1 MKKSLKRVLSV
12 LLAAAMLLGMSVTS
26 FAAGS
31 SETEESQPSQ
41 PILRGPAKPITSITL
56 EKGTWNKTEKCYEF
70 IIREQGIGPD
80 TVKFGNT
87 RLWATKRDP
96 LYEGANRTEVVGW
109 RIYYKSPRI
118 YSAGTYTLDATFVST
133 NGGPQKVWTLKKD
146 YTVTQ
151 EMLQ

>member
-31 SETEESQPSQ
+31 SETGESQ

-70 IIREQGIGPD
+70 IIREQGIGPG
-80 TVKFGNT
+80 TVKFNG
-87 RLWATKRDP
+87 TKISSQETKGIPSAD
-96 LYEGANRTEVVGW
+96 GTEIIGW
-109 RIYYKSPRI
+109 IMSYKSPRI
-118 YSAGTYTLDATFVST
+118 YRAGTYELDASFVSAGTH
-133 NGGPQKVWTLKKD
+133 KVWTLKKNFV
-146 YTVTQ
+146 VT
-151 EMLQ
+151 EDMLP